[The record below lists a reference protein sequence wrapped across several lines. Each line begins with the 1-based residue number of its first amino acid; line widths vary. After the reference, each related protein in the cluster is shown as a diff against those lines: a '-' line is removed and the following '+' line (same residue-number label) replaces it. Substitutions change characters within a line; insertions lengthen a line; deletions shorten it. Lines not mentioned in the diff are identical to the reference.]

1 MAKKPHKSEI
11 HTLIKLDL
19 KKIVVIS
26 LAILFLFGLQPL
38 GAIQLENFPD
48 TELTIRFEP
57 SLKGVAHDVLDMY
70 PQVRLNLKKIFGWEM
85 PSKPTVFLIQDSE
98 YFQQLTNNKFIVA
111 FAVPA
116 ENLIVINCSTLYI
129 RPHRVDHI
137 LKHEMIHLI
146 LHHHIKAVHLPRWLD
161 EGVAQW
167 LSEGVG
173 ELLEAPQRSF
183 LEEAMLSGK
192 FIPLKNLKY
201 RFPADKNN
209 LMLAYEESR
218 SFVTFISERYG
229 DKKIFEILQ
238 QMHKGNDI
246 HTAFYASMDA
256 SLVEVENRWIAEQRR
271 QSTWFVFLAGH
282 IYEFLF
288 FAAALLTVI
297 GFIRFLIKKR
307 NYTDD
312 DD

>member
-1 MAKKPHKSEI
+1 MVDI
-11 HTLIKLDL
+11 YTLIKSNL
-19 KKIVVIS
+19 KKI
-26 LAILFLFGLQPL
+26 LFIFLVFFLPSAVQPL
-38 GAIQLENFPD
+38 WGIQLEYVPD
-48 TELTIRFEP
+48 AELTLRFEP
-57 SLKGVAHDVLDMY
+57 SLKPIAQDVLEIY
-70 PQVRLNLKKIFGWEM
+70 PRIKSNLKKTLDWEM
-85 PSKPTVFLIQDSE
+85 PFKPTIVLIQDKD
-98 YFQQLTNNKFIVA
+98 YFQKMTQNSLIVA
-111 FAVPA
+111 FAAPA
-116 ENLIVINCSTLYI
+116 ENLIVIDCSRLYI

-183 LEEAMLSGK
+183 LEEAILSGK

-218 SFVTFISERYG
+218 SFITFISERYG

-271 QSTWFVFLAGH
+271 RTTWFVFLAGH

-312 DD
+312 DDD